1 MVLVVAAAAIV
12 FVRMGLGLA
21 NAIAGERSVFGWFT
35 GSAQPKSREILASV
49 GLAPNYVFATRKV
62 HV

>member
-12 FVRMGLGLA
+12 SARVGLGLA
-21 NAIAGERSVFGWFT
+21 NAIAGKDSVYRWFT
-35 GSAQPKSREILASV
+35 GDANSESSEILANV
-49 GLAPNYVFATRKV
+49 GRPLATRKV